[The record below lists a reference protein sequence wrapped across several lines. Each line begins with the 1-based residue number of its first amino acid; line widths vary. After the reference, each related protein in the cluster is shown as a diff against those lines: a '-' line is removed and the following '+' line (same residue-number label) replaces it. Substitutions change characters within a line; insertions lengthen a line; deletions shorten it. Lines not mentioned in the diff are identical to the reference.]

1 MTAHHP
7 ILVTGAHRS
16 GTTWAGKMLCAANEV
31 YYVFEPFN
39 VAKGAGLEGPRWM
52 PDDLPCMFYNI
63 PVNASSEYE
72 PGLRRAVEMQYPLR
86 RNLTRIRTPRHCGR
100 LVKDW
105 LSSHLARFAGK
116 RPLLKDPIALFSV
129 EWLART
135 FDMKVVVMIRHPAGF
150 ASSIKRLNWHFNF
163 ENFIGQEALM
173 DGLLAPYKDQIFE
186 YARHPRD
193 IIDQAI
199 LVWNA
204 MYSAVRRYRET
215 HPDWHF
221 VTHERLSADPLAEF
235 KPVYDYCGL
244 TWNAS
249 AETVIAAHTRG
260 GNPRDVAPENY
271 RAIKRDSQAAAEA
284 WKRRLEENEVERIL
298 EGTREVASHF
308 YSQEEF
314 DAR

>member
-1 MTAHHP
+1 
-7 ILVTGAHRS
+7 
-16 GTTWAGKMLCAANEV
+16 
-31 YYVFEPFN
+31 
-39 VAKGAGLEGPRWM
+39 
-52 PDDLPCMFYNI
+52 
-63 PVNASSEYE
+63 
-72 PGLRRAVEMQYPLR
+72 
-86 RNLTRIRTPRHCGR
+86 
-100 LVKDW
+100 
-105 LSSHLARFAGK
+105 
-116 RPLLKDPIALFSV
+116 
-129 EWLART
+129 
-135 FDMKVVVMIRHPAGF
+135 
-150 ASSIKRLNWHFNF
+150 
-163 ENFIGQEALM
+163 M

>member
-1 MTAHHP
+1 MAAQEP

-116 RPLLKDPIALFSV
+116 RPLLKDPIALFSA

-150 ASSIKRLNWHFNF
+150 ASSIKRLGWHFNF
-163 ENFIGQEALM
+163 DNFISQEALM
-173 DGLLAPYKDQIFE
+173 DDLLAPYKDQILE
-186 YARHPRD
+186 YARQPRD
-193 IIDQAI
+193 LIDQAV

-204 MYSAVRRYRET
+204 MYSVVRRYQED

-221 VTHERLSADPLAEF
+221 VTHEDLSAEPLSRF
-235 KPVYDYCGL
+235 KPVYEYCGL
-244 TWNAS
+244 TWNS
-249 AETVIAAHTRG
+249 RVESVIAAHS
-260 GNPRDVAPENY
+260 GNRNPHDVRPERY
-271 RAIKRDSQAAAEA
+271 RAIKRDSQAAANA
-284 WKRRLEENEVERIL
+284 WKWRLEEEEVERIL
-298 EGTREVASHF
+298 AGTRHVASHF
-308 YSQEEF
+308 YSKEEL
-314 DAR
+314 DDR